1 MDFLIK
7 LFTRLN
13 AYLVRA
19 TGGRLGGRLG
29 AQSILVLTAAGRHS
43 GQPRTAPLSYY
54 RDGTRYLVVAS
65 NWGKPGYPNW
75 LLNVRRQPRATIL
88 VNGQS
93 VSVLASEATGDEYA
107 RLWELVTRQNG
118 QYLAYQKKTARQ
130 IPVVILAPVA
140 SPL

>member
-29 AQSILVLTAAGRHS
+29 GQSILVLTAAGRHS

-54 RDGTRYLVVAS
+54 RDGTRYLLVAS
-65 NWGKPGYPNW
+65 NWGKPGHPDW
-75 LLNVRRQPRATIL
+75 LLNLRRQPRATIL

-93 VSVLASEATGDEYA
+93 VSVLASEAKGDEYA
-107 RLWELVTRQNG
+107 RLWQLVTRHNG

-130 IPVVILAPVA
+130 IPVVILAPLDA
-140 SPL
+140 SV